1 MALVLKMDPT
11 SIEAGSARAEAA
23 LKGVKTEAVQ
33 AESAIDRLAR
43 EGGQSAKVL
52 ATEVTQAGRAGGR
65 MGFQMQNAAFQVGDF
80 AVQVA
85 GGTSAVRALGQ
96 QLPQLLGGFGV
107 MGAVVGAAVAILGAV
122 VPMMFNMGDSA
133 KEAKDNLNDLS
144 SELADFNQNAT
155 IGATA
160 VDALR
165 AKYGQWA
172 GEIQATAQWMAQ
184 VNLGQAVTTLTE
196 KTTSFSSALDQLMAK
211 QSSASEAALQYS
223 RIQQQVTDGLAS
235 PEMAMQA
242 LEAFSLYDD
251 QVQQLASSL
260 GLTKDQAIQL
270 NASFD
275 ALHGAKPMQDIH
287 DRAADALQVLRDMF
301 PAGQALPG
309 AFADAA
315 VALQDVEAKAAQGLV
330 TMGKMP
336 SALNNATT
344 SAGALAGAMGKVS
357 MAANAALSQM
367 IAMETH
373 RAAAQSVVQMNVPS
387 LNGPAGMS
395 TPGLTTHQGRLDAAA
410 AASMANKSA
419 GVVASGGGGGGGGA
433 SQIDQTQQA
442 YDSLMASLDPVVAR
456 TQDMAKAQA
465 VVNAEMASGQITS
478 AQAAK
483 AMDLIAKKYGEA
495 TDSMS
500 AFKDAGASAI
510 DRLIAGTGS
519 LKDALRDMIKQ
530 MELAIIKS
538 TLLAHVTGGTSAMG
552 IGSLLMQGLFGGV
565 HGDGGTIPA
574 GTTGVVG
581 DKGPELITAGAT
593 PINVT
598 SNASMRAMGQQAMHI
613 TVGVAVD
620 DSGNLKAYVRN
631 VAQAAGAQA
640 VSTVRRSLAGWN
652 GQLATDGALV

>member
-1 MALVLKMDPT
+1 MPLVLKMDPT

-23 LKGVKTEAVQ
+23 LKGVKTGAAQ

-52 ATEVTQAGRAGGR
+52 ATEVTQAGRAGGG

-184 VNLGQAVTTLTE
+184 VNLGQAVATLTE

-211 QSSASEAALQYS
+211 QNSASEAALQYS

-275 ALHGAKPMQDIH
+275 ALHGAKSMQDIH

-315 VALQDVEAKAAQGLV
+315 VALQDVEAKASQGLV
-330 TMGKMP
+330 TMEKMP

-410 AASMANKSA
+410 AAAMANKSA
-419 GVVASGGGGGGGGA
+419 GVVASGGGGA

-442 YDSLMASLDPVVAR
+442 YDSLMASLDPAVAR

-478 AQAAK
+478 AQAAN

-530 MELAIIKS
+530 MELAIIKN
-538 TLLAHVTGGTSAMG
+538 TLLAHVTGGTSSMG
-552 IGSLLMQGLFGGV
+552 IGSLLMQGLFGGF
-565 HGDGGTIPA
+565 HANGGTIPA

-581 DKGPELITAGAT
+581 ERGPELITAGAN